1 VLGSNDPLQ
10 IKPYLIKPPVDYL
23 IKPPIDSAQFTA
35 QMDQQRERTHLM
47 EFLRDETVDGVGHA
61 DELKGAVA
69 EASHYRVSLS
79 TGVACSRR
87 I

>member
-10 IKPYLIKPPVDYL
+10 TKPYLIKPPVDYL
-23 IKPPIDSAQFTA
+23 IKPPIDSVQFTA
-35 QMDQQRERTHLM
+35 QMDQQRDWTHLM
-47 EFLRDETVDGVGHA
+47 GFLRDETVDGVGLA
-61 DELKGAVA
+61 NELKGAVA
-69 EASHYRVSLS
+69 EASHHRVSLP